1 MDNETLAK
9 AWAAQAQALAE
20 QGIVVCRMCTQR
32 EDLAGAL
39 QIWRSGILVY
49 AICARC
55 AGSHHVLIT
64 PTDRGIAVRARR
76 RQPYVLVGRPGG
88 GA

>member
-1 MDNETLAK
+1 MDKEVLAK
-9 AWAAQAQALAE
+9 AWATQAQALAE
-20 QGIVVCRMCTQR
+20 EGIVACRMCPRR

-49 AICARC
+49 AICAQC
-55 AGSHHVLIT
+55 AGSHDVLIT
-64 PTDRGIAVRARR
+64 PTEQGIEVRARR
-76 RQPYVLVGRPGG
+76 RRPYVLVAGPGG